1 MDWNDLRF
9 FLTVARAKSLSAASV
24 QLGVS
29 VSTVSRRLEAL
40 ENALQVTLFRHHRE
54 GYELTK
60 RGRELLEPAE
70 RAEAN
75 IQSFERAASSISGNP
90 AGLVRVD
97 APELL
102 GQNIILP
109 GLASFARANPQIH
122 LELRTNVAPV
132 RLTAF
137 DNDIILRLV
146 RPAGGDYTMRKVGEI
161 AFGLYGSA
169 DYLGRHGA
177 PEVAQELSKHRI
189 IGWTD
194 EYQYLTM
201 MQWLNRLAMDVPLA
215 LKLTSLSAQVT
226 AVQNGYGLAVLPAFA
241 AREAGFT
248 RAITSVPPLAV
259 DLWMLVHEQ
268 AKDFPR
274 VRAVQEEIL
283 RTLEKSAPKLSAP

>member
-40 ENALQVTLFRHHRE
+40 EKALQVTLFRHHRE
-54 GYELTK
+54 GYELTA

-75 IQSFERAASSISGNP
+75 IQSFERVASSISGNP

-109 GLASFARANPQIH
+109 GLASFARTNPQIH

-146 RPAGGDYTMRKVGEI
+146 RPTGGDYSIRKVGEI

-169 DYLGRHGA
+169 DYLGRHGV
-177 PEVAQELSKHRI
+177 PEVAQELSTHRI

-201 MQWLNRLAMDVPLA
+201 MQWLNRFAMDVPLA

-259 DLWMLVHEQ
+259 DLWMLVHGQ
-268 AKDFPR
+268 VKDFPR

>member
-40 ENALQVTLFRHHRE
+40 EKSLQVTLFRHHRE
-54 GYELTK
+54 GYELTE

-75 IQSFERAASSISGNP
+75 VQSFQRTASNVAGDP
-90 AGLVRVD
+90 AGLVRID

-102 GQNIILP
+102 GQNILLP
-109 GLASFARANPQIH
+109 GLASFASLNPQIQ
-122 LELRTNVAPV
+122 LEFRTNVAPV
-132 RLTAF
+132 RLAAF

-146 RPAGGDYTMRKVGEI
+146 RPTGGDYVIRKVGQVV
-161 AFGLYGSA
+161 FGLYGSP
-169 DYLGRHGA
+169 DYVDRHGNPQTA
-177 PEVAQELSKHRI
+177 RELIKHRI

-194 EYQYLTM
+194 EYHYLTM
-201 MQWLNRLAMDVPLA
+201 MQWLARLCEDVPLA
-215 LKLTSLSAQVT
+215 VKLTSLSAQVT
-226 AVQNGYGLAVLPAFA
+226 AVQQGYGLAVLPAFA
-241 AREAGFT
+241 AREAGFIRT
-248 RAITSVPPLAV
+248 LTKIAPLTV

-268 AKDFPR
+268 AKEFPR
-274 VRAVQEEIL
+274 VRAAQEEIL
-283 RTLEKSAPKLSAP
+283 RILDQNAPAMTNV